1 MNTYRKLG
9 FDSEESNEVV
19 QSLNFLLANLHVHY
33 QKLRNYHW
41 NVTGSDFF
49 DLHER
54 FEEEYNEVKVEI
66 DEIAERIRVFGHTPV
81 STLKEYL
88 DMSEIKE
95 TGTEL
100 TGNEMVK
107 EVLNDFEILLS
118 FMVDA
123 LEASGEIGDVATEDM
138 LTGYIK
144 RTEKIHWML
153 TSFIS

>member
-19 QSLNFLLANLHVHY
+19 QSLNLLLANLHVHY